1 MAKLRLQV
9 QRGAVAAGRRG
20 EIAGQSGGGGGSFQ
34 YSGFLDAMRGI
45 VRREGVSALFKGAGA
60 RVLFFMPSQAISI
73 ASFEYFKVTA
83 ATRATHARANLF
95 TYD

>member
-1 MAKLRLQV
+1 MKRVACYAVSAQYQV
-9 QRGAVAAGRRG
+9 VGRGVCV
-20 EIAGQSGGGGGSFQ
+20 Q
-34 YSGFLDAMRGI
+34 
-45 VRREGVSALFKGAGA
+45 GVSALFKGAGA